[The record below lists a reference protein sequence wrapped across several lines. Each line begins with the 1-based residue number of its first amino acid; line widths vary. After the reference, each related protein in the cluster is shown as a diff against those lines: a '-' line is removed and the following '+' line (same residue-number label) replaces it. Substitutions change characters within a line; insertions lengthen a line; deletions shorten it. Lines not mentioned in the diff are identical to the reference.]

1 VVMVKGE
8 GTIDDIFERLCK
20 EIDQRA

>member
-1 VVMVKGE
+1 VMVKGE